1 MSNLCKDTSSY
12 CYIVHKYSPTTKN
25 MPSPSSHRT
34 RIQVAAAAAAT
45 VAILSGLPVAFG
57 FSFSSFSAV
66 KSTSHPTRLFTTRRP
81 FITGNWKL
89 NPSTKAEAIQLAK
102 EISAQVNPNTKANA
116 GGGPIALFVPFPFI
130 EGVQEAVGD
139 SIIVGAEVGLFID
152 CTYFPTIHYQNVA
165 IF

>member
-1 MSNLCKDTSSY
+1 MDEMEYSNLCKDTSY
-12 CYIVHKYSPTTKN
+12 CMNKYSPTTEN
-25 MPSPSSHRT
+25 MPSSHRT
-34 RIQVAAAAAAT
+34 RIQVAAAAT